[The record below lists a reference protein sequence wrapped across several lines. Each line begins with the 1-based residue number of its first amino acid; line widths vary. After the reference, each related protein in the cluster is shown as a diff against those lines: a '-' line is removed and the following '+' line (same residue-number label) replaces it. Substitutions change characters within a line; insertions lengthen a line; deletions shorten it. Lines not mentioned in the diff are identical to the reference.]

1 MGFLFGADDIFLRR
15 VHVLT
20 EYCLLG
26 DGLHFGL
33 LELMRAAIEE
43 AMHSVL

>member
-15 VHVLT
+15 VHALT

-33 LELMRAAIEE
+33 LVLMRAAIEE
-43 AMHSVL
+43 AVDLVL